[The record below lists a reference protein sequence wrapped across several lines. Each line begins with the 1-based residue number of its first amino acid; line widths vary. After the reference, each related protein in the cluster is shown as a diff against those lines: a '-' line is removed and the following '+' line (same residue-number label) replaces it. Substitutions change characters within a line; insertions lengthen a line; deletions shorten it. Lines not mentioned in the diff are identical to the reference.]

1 MSRTPGFL
9 EALLIEARALSP
21 REAVREIRACFKK
34 NDLLTYASAISFRVV
49 FATIPGLL
57 FTLGLLGTLGL
68 SEVWSSD
75 AAPQV
80 REGVSAAMFTVIDDT
95 VGRVLAG
102 KQIFWVTVGAAIALY
117 VLSSAVR
124 TIIGVLDRIYDTHDE
139 RPWVERL
146 FLSLWLAA
154 LVGAMV
160 IAAVASVTLLP
171 NLAGGGVLAEAVG
184 WLVALLLLLGVVG
197 VIVRFAPCV
206 NRPVRWV
213 SFGAVLVVIGWA
225 GSSLVYGWYV
235 SSIANYGSAFGS
247 LAAVM
252 ITLGYVY
259 LSAIV
264 FLTGLQ
270 LDALIRNEIEGR
282 GEEKASPVIVAKTVP
297 AAASAQH

>member
-1 MSRTPGFL
+1 
-9 EALLIEARALSP
+9 
-21 REAVREIRACFKK
+21 VREIRACFQK

-57 FTLGLLGTLGL
+57 FTLGLLGTVGL
-68 SEVWSSD
+68 SEIWSND
-75 AAPQV
+75 VAPEV
-80 REGVSAAMFTVIDDT
+80 RKGVSAALFEVINDT
-95 VGRVLAG
+95 VGRVLAS

-124 TIIGVLDRIYDTHDE
+124 TIMGVLDRIYDTDDE
-139 RPWVERL
+139 RPWVKRL

-154 LVGAMV
+154 LVGAMLIV
-160 IAAVASVTLLP
+160 AVASATLLP
-171 NLAGGGVLAEAVG
+171 NLVGGGLVAEAGG

-197 VIVRFAPCV
+197 MIVRFAPCIK
-206 NRPVRWV
+206 RPVRWV

-225 GSSLVYGWYV
+225 ASSLVYGWYV
-235 SSIANYGSAFGS
+235 SSVANYGSAFGS

-270 LDALIRNEIEGR
+270 LDALIRREIEGDD
-282 GEEKASPVIVAKTVP
+282 EEKTSPVIVAKTVP
-297 AAASAQH
+297 AATSAQH